1 MNPALLIYG
10 DRCGMHLTEYK
21 CTRY

>member
-1 MNPALLIYG
+1 MNPALLIYS

>member
-1 MNPALLIYG
+1 MNPALLIYS

-21 CTRY
+21 RTCY